1 MRMRIAA
8 LCVILLFWGNV
19 AEAWQA
25 ALTLKQL
32 GQETCLQM
40 VDYGEALLVE
50 TLEGLY
56 IQREGGFVPLS
67 GDFHLGS
74 REALSA
80 EEQSSLWDVAYYDKD
95 AVPPGSS
102 VDFLIVSRQGE
113 LYSLCS
119 NYLGV
124 NKLTLSG
131 DTLHSERLC
140 ALDWQSFV
148 TAPEQGIYETDR
160 RK

>member
-56 IQREGGFVPLS
+56 IQRGGLCPPL
-67 GDFHLGS
+67 GRL
-74 REALSA
+74 
-80 EEQSSLWDVAYYDKD
+80 
-95 AVPPGSS
+95 PP
-102 VDFLIVSRQGE
+102 
-113 LYSLCS
+113 
-119 NYLGV
+119 
-124 NKLTLSG
+124 
-131 DTLHSERLC
+131 
-140 ALDWQSFV
+140 W
-148 TAPEQGIYETDR
+148 EQGGSFSGGAIVAVGR
-160 RK
+160 CIL